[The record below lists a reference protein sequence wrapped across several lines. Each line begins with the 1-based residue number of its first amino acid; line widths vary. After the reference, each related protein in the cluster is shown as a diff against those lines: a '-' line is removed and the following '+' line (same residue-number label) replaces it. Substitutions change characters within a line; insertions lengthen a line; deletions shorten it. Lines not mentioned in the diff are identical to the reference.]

1 MRGAWKAVTAVLA
14 LQTLSAAY
22 AFAQPWQ
29 MTADW
34 HMPWPMVAVCVLVVI
49 DLLLGAA
56 ALIKYLFFR

>member
-1 MRGAWKAVTAVLA
+1 MHSAWKAVTTVLIV
-14 LQTLSAAY
+14 QTLSAAY
-22 AFAQPWQ
+22 ALAQPWQ
-29 MTADW
+29 MPADW